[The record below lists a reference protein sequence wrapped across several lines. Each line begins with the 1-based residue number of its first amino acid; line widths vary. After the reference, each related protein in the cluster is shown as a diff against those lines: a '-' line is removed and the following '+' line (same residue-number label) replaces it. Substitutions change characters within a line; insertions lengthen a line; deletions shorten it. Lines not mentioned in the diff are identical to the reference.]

1 MFLEEQPEQDSVQ
14 KNPSNIPELDIQLA
28 EYESLPEHKVNYKR
42 EESMI
47 DILDDGDILQWF
59 IWAT

>member
-28 EYESLPEHKVNYKR
+28 EYESLPEHKVSYKR
-42 EESMI
+42 EESMV
-47 DILDDGDILQWF
+47 DILDNGDILQ
-59 IWAT
+59 